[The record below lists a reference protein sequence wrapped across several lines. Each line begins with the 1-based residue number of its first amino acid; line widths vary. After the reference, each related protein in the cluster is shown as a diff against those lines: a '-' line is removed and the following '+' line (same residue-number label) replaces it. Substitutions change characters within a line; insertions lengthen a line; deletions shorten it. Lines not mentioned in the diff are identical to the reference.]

1 MAGSGLDARSGW
13 LTVLVVKDAPS
24 SNFDTRRAI
33 PDMLVL
39 HYTGMKTAGEAVSRL
54 CDPEARVSAHYVV
67 DEDGTI
73 LRLVAE
79 ERRAWHAGQGAWQ
92 GETDCNAA
100 SIGIEIVNPGHEFGY
115 RDFPENQIDAIISLI
130 SDIRTR
136 WTIPDAR
143 IIAHSDLAPDRKQ
156 DPGERFPWKRLASV
170 GHGLWFE
177 PAQERIAALG
187 VPLNVGDEGLG
198 VVVLRAGLHRLG
210 YALTPGGD
218 YDEATRL
225 TVEAFQRHWR
235 PCQVDGVADGE
246 TRAAL
251 MGVLQL
257 ATAES
262 VTGVLG

>member
-1 MAGSGLDARSGW
+1 M
-13 LTVLVVKDAPS
+13 LTVKDAPS
-24 SNFDTRRAI
+24 PNFDARRGP

-39 HYTGMKTAGEAVSRL
+39 HYTGMRTADEAVARL
-54 CDPEARVSAHYVV
+54 RDPETKVSAHYVI
-67 DEDGTI
+67 DEDGSI

-79 ERRAWHAGQGAWQ
+79 ERRAWHAGKGAWQ

-100 SIGIEIVNPGHEFGY
+100 SIGIEVVNPGHEFGY
-115 RDFPENQIDAIISLI
+115 RDFPEVQIDAVISLV
-130 SDIRTR
+130 SDIRSR

-143 IIAHSDLAPDRKQ
+143 VIGHSDLAPERKQ
-156 DPGERFPWKRLASV
+156 DPGERFPWKRLAAA

-177 PAQERIAALG
+177 PARERIAALG
-187 VPLNVGDEGLG
+187 VPLGVGDEGLG

-218 YDEATRL
+218 YDAATRL

-235 PCQVDGVADGE
+235 PGQVDGVADGE
-246 TRAAL
+246 TRATL

-262 VTGVLG
+262 VTGVLN